1 MGEDLN
7 YNYYCEPPV
16 PHKKDDCEVT
26 ATNQIPLVDEYTS
39 IITGPAFVRRLK
51 VPVVLVER
59 TIQIVVEA
67 DVPLNPP
74 ATEIKRVKKHVF
86 LDQVKLIPVRFA
98 RIDNTDFFTV
108 TRAKLFISGHIRK
121 NIEYA
126 TAECNGALQD
136 RIANVPFSGFT
147 ELTNREFLAPP
158 IMGISESAEANF
170 LNEKTE
176 LDARLDKY
184 FFQNLVKYNEQP
196 YGELV
201 AANFFE
207 LDFSPYGVN
216 DKGAF
221 NSLREKTVL
230 DLTLKVLQVQQLDIC
245 GTRLVTPDLTGLT
258 PPVSPPPTNGGP
270 ATEKY

>member
-126 TAECNGALQD
+126 SAECNGALQD

-147 ELTNREFLAPP
+147 ELTNRDFLLPQLWVFLKVP
-158 IMGISESAEANF
+158 KLIS
-170 LNEKTE
+170 LTK
-176 LDARLDKY
+176 K
-184 FFQNLVKYNEQP
+184 QNLTLAWTNISFKILLNTM
-196 YGELV
+196 
-201 AANFFE
+201 
-207 LDFSPYGVN
+207 SSHTVN
-216 DKGAF
+216 
-221 NSLREKTVL
+221 
-230 DLTLKVLQVQQLDIC
+230 
-245 GTRLVTPDLTGLT
+245 
-258 PPVSPPPTNGGP
+258 
-270 ATEKY
+270 